1 MRDKRTPKNV
11 CGEANIFVAVAI
23 VLIKL
28 ISIDKLVSWYL
39 SISEE
44 KMWLKSCG
52 FSWTFKKMV
61 SLSAR

>member
-28 ISIDKLVSWYL
+28 ISIDKVSVLVFEHFRGKNVVEILW
-39 SISEE
+39 
-44 KMWLKSCG
+44 
-52 FSWTFKKMV
+52 F
-61 SLSAR
+61 

>member
-1 MRDKRTPKNV
+1 MRDKRTPKDV
-11 CGEANIFVAVAI
+11 YGEANIFVAVAI

-28 ISIDKLVSWYL
+28 IPIDKLVSWYL

-52 FSWTFKKMV
+52 FS
-61 SLSAR
+61 